1 MKNSVFIILAV
12 LWLSLVL
19 TPTAQA
25 AVRCEQQYGGEVC
38 VEVGELQ
45 VNKLV
50 FDPVNQRFVDNLDV
64 TDHKFAPGEEV
75 IFRIKVKNVGDAALE
90 KVTVQDALPF
100 FLRLSSGSLSF
111 EIFDLTPGETEERE
125 VRARVVG
132 EESFPQNQTV
142 ICDVNIAE
150 ARAEEMF
157 AKDTAKV
164 CAAKKVAVVTVLPPT
179 GFTAF
184 PVLLALSVL
193 LAAAGITLVF
203 LGRR

>member
-1 MKNSVFIILAV
+1 MKNSVFIVLIA
-12 LWLSLVL
+12 LWLGFVL
-19 TPTAQA
+19 PPTALA

-50 FDPVNQRFVDNLDV
+50 FDPANQRFVDNLDV

-75 IFRIKVKNVGDAALE
+75 IFRIKVKNVGDAAFE
-90 KVTVQDALPF
+90 KVTVQDTLPF
-100 FLRLSSGSLSF
+100 FLRLSSSSLSF

-150 ARAEEMF
+150 AQAKEMF

-179 GFTAF
+179 GFTGF
-184 PVLLALSVL
+184 PVLLVLSVL